1 MKISLTPIP
10 QKFNYICKAM
20 QADII
25 TENANVLKSESRQI
39 ITIANEATDIQFQI
53 VIKFAGIEKLYTVK
67 SEVKHIKGQPEIK
80 TRLE

>member
-1 MKISLTPIP
+1 
-10 QKFNYICKAM
+10 M

-53 VIKFAGIEKLYTVK
+53 VIKSAGIEKLYTVR
-67 SEVKHIKGQPEIK
+67 SELKLSKGQPEIK